1 MADATSLILHHFKS
15 SPFSEKIRLV
25 FGLKGL
31 SWVSVDIPNI
41 MPKPD
46 LTPLTGGYRR
56 TPVLQIGA
64 DIYCDTQLILREIE
78 RRHPTPTLYP
88 NGEQGL
94 AWMVS
99 MWADKSFFQAS
110 VPVIFGAEGFTVS
123 EAFKQDRTQMSGRP
137 FDTEQMRAAAPMMR
151 DQWRGHAAWVEEALL
166 GDKTWLMGDKAG
178 LCDIAAHMN
187 FWFLRKAY
195 RPGYDGLM
203 ASFPKTAAWVERV
216 NAIGHGTYEDV
227 SSSEAIAI
235 ATGAVP
241 ADRTG
246 VDDREPQGLNVGDY
260 IAVAPDDYGRDP
272 VSGTLVFSDA
282 FEIAIKREV
291 AGLGTVVV
299 HFPRVGFTVRR
310 S

>member
-31 SWVSVDIPNI
+31 SWVSVEIPNI

-56 TPVLQIGA
+56 TPVLQIGS

-94 AWMVS
+94 AWMIS
-99 MWADKSFFQAS
+99 MWADKSFFQAN
-110 VPVIFGAEGFTVS
+110 VPVIFGAEGFNVP
-123 EAFKQDRTQMSGRP
+123 EAFKQDRAQMSGRP
-137 FDTEQMRAAAPMMR
+137 FDTDQMRAAAPMMR
-151 DQWRGHAAWVEEALL
+151 DQWRGHAAWVEETLAN
-166 GDKTWLMGDKAG
+166 GKTFLFGDKAG
-178 LCDIAAHMN
+178 LGDIAAHMN
-187 FWFLRKAY
+187 FWFLRNAY

-203 ASFPKTAAWVERV
+203 ASYPLTRAWVDTIS
-216 NAIGHGTYEDV
+216 AIGHGTSKSI
-227 SSSEAIAI
+227 SSSEALTI
-235 ATGAVP
+235 ATSASP
-241 ADRTG
+241 TTRTG
-246 VDDREPQGLNVGDY
+246 IDPQEPQGLREGDY
-260 IAVAPDDYGRDP
+260 VSIAPDDYGRDP
-272 VSGTLVFSDA
+272 VSGTLVYSDA

-291 AGLGTVVV
+291 SDIGEVVV
-299 HFPRVGFTVRR
+299 HFPRVGFTARR

>member
-31 SWVSVDIPNI
+31 NWVSVDIPNI

-56 TPVLQIGA
+56 TPVMQIGA

-78 RRHPTPTLYP
+78 RRHPAPSLYP

-99 MWADKSFFQAS
+99 MWADKSFFQAN

-123 EAFKQDRTQMSGRP
+123 EAFKQDRTQLSGRP

-151 DQWRGHAAWVEEALL
+151 DQWRGHAAWVEEALS
-166 GDKTWLMGDKAG
+166 GGKDWLLGDKAG
-178 LCDIAAHMN
+178 LADIAAHMN

-216 NAIGHGTYEDV
+216 NAIGHGTSEII
-227 SSSEAIAI
+227 SSSDALAL
-235 ATGAVP
+235 ATSSDP
-241 ADRTG
+241 TSRTG
-246 VDDREPQGLNVGDY
+246 VDPQEPQGLNEGDY
-260 IAVAPDDYGRDP
+260 VSIAPDDYGRDP

-282 FEIAIKREV
+282 FEIAIKRDVE
-291 AGLGTVVV
+291 GLGSVVV

>member
-78 RRHPTPTLYP
+78 RRHPAPTLYP

-99 MWADKSFFQAS
+99 MWADKSFFQAG
-110 VPVIFGAEGFTVS
+110 VPVVFGAEGFTVS
-123 EAFKQDRTQMSGRP
+123 EAFKQDRTQLSGRP

-151 DQWRGHAAWVEEALL
+151 DQWRGHAAWVEEALS
-166 GDKTWLMGDKAG
+166 GDKTWLMGAKAG

-203 ASFPKTAAWVERV
+203 ASFPKAAAWVERV
-216 NAIGHGTYEDV
+216 NEIGHGTFEEI
-227 SSSEAIAI
+227 SSSEAITI
-235 ATGAVP
+235 ATGATP
-241 ADRTG
+241 TNRGG

-260 IAVAPDDYGRDP
+260 VAIAPDDYGRDP

-282 FEIAIKREV
+282 FEIAIKRDV

>member
-15 SPFSEKIRLV
+15 SPFSEKIRLA

-56 TPVLQIGA
+56 TPVLQIGS

-78 RRHPTPTLYP
+78 RRHPAPSLYP

-94 AWMVS
+94 AWMMS
-99 MWADKSFFQAS
+99 MWADKTFFQAS
-110 VPVIFGAEGFTVS
+110 VPVIFGAEGFNVP
-123 EAFKQDRTQMSGRP
+123 EAFKQDRAQLSGRP
-137 FDTEQMRAAAPMMR
+137 FDSDQMRAAAPMMR
-151 DQWRGHAAWVEEALL
+151 DQWRGHAAWVEETLVGGKPFLFGGQPGL
-166 GDKTWLMGDKAG
+166 G
-178 LCDIAAHMN
+178 DIAAHMN
-187 FWFLRKAY
+187 FWFLRNAY
-195 RPGYDGLM
+195 RPAYDAMM
-203 ASFPKTAAWVERV
+203 ASFPKTSAWVERIS
-216 NAIGHGTYEDV
+216 AIGHGTSEIIT
-227 SSSEAIAI
+227 SSEALTI
-235 ATGAVP
+235 ATSASSTPRIGIDP
-241 ADRTG
+241 Q
-246 VDDREPQGLNVGDY
+246 EPQGLREGDY
-260 IAVAPDDYGRDP
+260 IAIAADDYGRDP

-282 FEIAIKREV
+282 FEIAIKRTV
-291 AGLGTVVV
+291 TGLGDVVV

>member
-31 SWVSVDIPNI
+31 NWVSVDIPNI

-78 RRHPTPTLYP
+78 RRHPAPTLYP

-99 MWADKSFFQAS
+99 MWADKAFFQAS
-110 VPVIFGAEGFTVS
+110 VPVIFGAEGFNVP
-123 EAFKQDRTQMSGRP
+123 EAFKQDRAQMSGRP
-137 FDTEQMRAAAPMMR
+137 FDTDQMRATAPMMR
-151 DQWRGHAAWVEEALL
+151 DQWRGHAAWVEEALAGGKAYLFGDQPGL
-166 GDKTWLMGDKAG
+166 G
-178 LCDIAAHMN
+178 DIAAHMN
-187 FWFLRKAY
+187 FWFLRNAY

-203 ASFPKTAAWVERV
+203 ASYRKTVAWVERV
-216 NAIGHGTYEDV
+216 SAIGHGTSENI
-227 SSSEAIAI
+227 SSNEALTI
-235 ATGAVP
+235 ATSAAATPRSGIDP
-241 ADRTG
+241 Q
-246 VDDREPQGLNVGDY
+246 EPQGLREGDY
-260 IAVAPDDYGRDP
+260 IAIAPDDYGRDP
-272 VSGTLVFSDA
+272 VSGTLTYSDA
-282 FEIAIKREV
+282 VEIAIRREV
-291 AGLGTVVV
+291 AGLGEVVV
-299 HFPRVGFTVRR
+299 HFPRVGFTARR

>member
-31 SWVSVDIPNI
+31 NWVSVEIPNI

-78 RRHPTPTLYP
+78 RRHPASTLYP

-94 AWMVS
+94 AWMVT
-99 MWADKSFFQAS
+99 MWADKSFFQAN
-110 VPVIFGAEGFTVS
+110 VPVIFGAEGFNVP
-123 EAFKQDRTQMSGRP
+123 EAFKQDRAQMSGRP
-137 FDTEQMRAAAPMMR
+137 FDTDQMRAVAPMMR
-151 DQWRGHAAWVEEALL
+151 DQWRGHAGWVEEALAGGKEFLFGDKPGL
-166 GDKTWLMGDKAG
+166 GDV
-178 LCDIAAHMN
+178 AAHMN
-187 FWFLRKAY
+187 FWFLRNAY

-203 ASFPKTAAWVERV
+203 ASYPLTRAWVDRV
-216 NAIGHGTYEDV
+216 NAIGHGTSETI
-227 SSSEAIAI
+227 SSSEALTIAVDSTPT
-235 ATGAVP
+235 A
-241 ADRTG
+241 RTG
-246 VDDREPQGLNVGDY
+246 IDPQEPQGLREGDY
-260 IAVAPDDYGRDP
+260 VSVAPDDYGRDP
-272 VSGTLVFSDA
+272 VSGTLVYSDA

-291 AGLGTVVV
+291 ASLGDVVV
-299 HFPRVGFTVRR
+299 HFPRVGFTARR